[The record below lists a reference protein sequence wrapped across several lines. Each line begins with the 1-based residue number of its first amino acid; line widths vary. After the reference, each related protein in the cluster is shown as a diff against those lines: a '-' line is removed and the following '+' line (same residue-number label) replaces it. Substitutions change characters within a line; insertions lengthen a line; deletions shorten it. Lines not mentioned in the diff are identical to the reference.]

1 MASRKRLKKT
11 IQFVSSEL
19 ITDVYF
25 RCLMTNKVNEERVDE
40 LVIEIVETSRE
51 FILRANRPTGKDN
64 PQLVKAYFRKLYSD
78 WQKAMEKIIAET
90 EKL

>member
-1 MASRKRLKKT
+1 MASRKHLKKT

-25 RCLMTNKVNEERVDE
+25 RCLMSPEIKEDQVDKI
-40 LVIEIVETSRE
+40 VMEIVNISRE
-51 FILRANRPTGKDN
+51 FTLRANRPTGKEN
-64 PQLVKAYFRKLYSD
+64 PQLVKAYFRKLYAD
-78 WQKAMEKIIAET
+78 WQKAMTTILADI

>member
-1 MASRKRLKKT
+1 MASRRNLKKT

-25 RCLMTNKVNEERVDE
+25 RCLMSNKIEEDEVDKIV
-40 LVIEIVETSRE
+40 LEIAENSRE
-51 FILRANRPTGKDN
+51 YILRANRPTGKDN
-64 PQLVKAYFRKLYSD
+64 PQLVKAYFRKLYAD
-78 WQKAMEKIIAET
+78 WQKTMEKIVGKI

>member
-1 MASRKRLKKT
+1 MASRRNLKKT

-25 RCLMTNKVNEERVDE
+25 RCLMSNKIEEDKVDKIV
-40 LVIEIVETSRE
+40 LEIAENSRE
-51 FILRANRPTGKDN
+51 YILRANRPTGKDN
-64 PQLVKAYFRKLYSD
+64 PQLVKAYFRKLYAD
-78 WQKAMEKIIAET
+78 WQKTMEKIVGEI

>member
-1 MASRKRLKKT
+1 MASRRNLKKT

-25 RCLMTNKVNEERVDE
+25 RCLMSNKIEEDKVDKIV
-40 LVIEIVETSRE
+40 LEIAENSRE
-51 FILRANRPTGKDN
+51 YILRANRPTGKDN
-64 PQLVKAYFRKLYSD
+64 PLLVKAYFRKLYAD
-78 WQKAMEKIIAET
+78 WQKTMEKIVGEI

>member
-25 RCLMTNKVNEERVDE
+25 RCLMTNKVNEERVDQ

-51 FILRANRPTGKDN
+51 FTLRSNRPTGKEN

-78 WQKAMEKIIAET
+78 WQPSIAPIISAT

>member
-1 MASRKRLKKT
+1 MASRRNLKKT

-25 RCLMTNKVNEERVDE
+25 RCLMSNKIEEDKVDKIV
-40 LVIEIVETSRE
+40 LEIAENSRE
-51 FILRANRPTGKDN
+51 YILRANRPTGKDN
-64 PQLVKAYFRKLYSD
+64 PQLVKAYFKKLYAD
-78 WQKAMEKIIAET
+78 WQKTMEKIVGEI

>member
-25 RCLMTNKVNEERVDE
+25 RCLMTNKVNEKHVD
-40 LVIEIVETSRE
+40 
-51 FILRANRPTGKDN
+51 
-64 PQLVKAYFRKLYSD
+64 QLVKAYFRKLYSD

>member
-1 MASRKRLKKT
+1 MASRRNFKKT

-25 RCLMTNKVNEERVDE
+25 RCLMSNKIEEDKVDKIV
-40 LVIEIVETSRE
+40 LEIAENSRE
-51 FILRANRPTGKDN
+51 YILRANRPTGKDN
-64 PQLVKAYFRKLYSD
+64 PQLVKAYFRKLYAD
-78 WQKAMEKIIAET
+78 WQKTMEKIVGEI